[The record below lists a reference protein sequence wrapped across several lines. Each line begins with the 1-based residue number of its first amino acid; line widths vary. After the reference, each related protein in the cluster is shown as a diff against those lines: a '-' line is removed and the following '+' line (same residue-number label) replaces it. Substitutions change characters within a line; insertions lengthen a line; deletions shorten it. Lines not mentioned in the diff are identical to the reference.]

1 MQDISDRIKQIAKEA
16 EPELISI
23 RRELHQYP
31 ELGINL
37 PMAGIET
44 SITDHFEMLF
54 WYVPDQ
60 SLNEFH
66 GRNRFFY
73 VLFILMPVV
82 MESDHFTIVFINSG
96 CGNDRTTKI
105 TPNVFYNNSGIAEVG
120 FGINIK
126 TLLVFT
132 ITFRLHFFEGRPDFG
147 FHFIKQSRA
156 KSIA

>member
-1 MQDISDRIKQIAKEA
+1 M
-16 EPELISI
+16 
-23 RRELHQYP
+23 

-73 VLFILMPVV
+73 VLFVFMSVV
-82 MESDHFTIVFINSG
+82 MESNHFAIVFINSG
-96 CGNDRTTKI
+96 SGNNRTSEI
-105 TPNVFYNNSGIAEVG
+105 TTDIFDYIFSN
-120 FGINIK
+120 
-126 TLLVFT
+126 
-132 ITFRLHFFEGRPDFG
+132 
-147 FHFIKQSRA
+147 
-156 KSIA
+156 

>member
-1 MQDISDRIKQIAKEA
+1 M
-16 EPELISI
+16 
-23 RRELHQYP
+23 

-73 VLFILMPVV
+73 VLFVFMSVV
-82 MESDHFTIVFINSG
+82 MESNHFAIVFINSG
-96 CGNDRTTKI
+96 CSDDRTPQISTDI
-105 TPNVFYNNSGIAEVG
+105 FDNCFGVTFVR
-120 FGINIK
+120 FGINVK
-126 TLLVFT
+126 TVLMLRIAIRF
-132 ITFRLHFFEGRPDFG
+132 HFFERRTDFG
-147 FHFIKQSRA
+147 LHFIKQSSA
-156 KSIA
+156 ESIT